1 MGRNGFTGGGEG
13 LEQGDG
19 NISAPPQRGTDF
31 TLPEVGGPAA
41 GLATTGPQMGR
52 CHGEALD
59 MGLQKQCLHFWHVL
73 L

>member
-41 GLATTGPQMGR
+41 GLATTGPQMG
-52 CHGEALD
+52 
-59 MGLQKQCLHFWHVL
+59 
-73 L
+73 